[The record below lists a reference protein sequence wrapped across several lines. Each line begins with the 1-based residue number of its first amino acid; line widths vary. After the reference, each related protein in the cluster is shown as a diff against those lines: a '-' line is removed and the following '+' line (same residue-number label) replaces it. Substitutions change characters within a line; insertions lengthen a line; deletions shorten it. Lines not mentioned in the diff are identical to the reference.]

1 VSLGVLSR
9 LASYAVGTMYV
20 KRVTVKRG
28 ESSYVYLRLVEAYR
42 QDGRVRH
49 RVIANLGR
57 EDVLKAS
64 GQLDQLAASF
74 ARLDPPP
81 WGTRRE
87 VGSLL
92 LVRHYLQR
100 LGLVK
105 VVDEAIPQRGR
116 AQLTHGEVVAAL
128 IANRLS
134 APAPLYDVAGWA
146 SSAAVH
152 ELLDVPAALLGDDR
166 LGRALE
172 AFAPVA
178 ASVRGAA
185 MLAAIEEF
193 GADAA
198 RLHLDLTTLTV
209 CGAYPGS
216 QLVGKGWSSSR
227 TIQRQVRVLA
237 ASNSTGVPLYVR
249 PHPGSAAELTC
260 LGQAM
265 DELAGLLPPGLLVVA
280 DSALGHWKNLR
291 EVDRAGLRFVVPL
304 RESTGYFDR
313 FLTEVGHDQLRPI
326 HHVARREQHLPPHRR
341 TQYRGA
347 LRDWEI
353 TDPDTG
359 TTHRFRVAYIWSSEE
374 ARSVAEARERAL
386 AKAEAELAR
395 VHRGLGG
402 RHYKTGQ
409 QVKAR
414 VNRILGPNV
423 QPLLTVTVSA
433 QHGRPTLA
441 WQRNQTTITAAA
453 RHDGIYA
460 LATNLPGRLSAA
472 TILSKYKNQ
481 YLVELA
487 HRANKSVLN
496 VRPIFLH
503 NDDRITALISIVG
516 LSLLIYGLIE
526 TELRQALG
534 PDQPLHGLL
543 PEGRAARPTGRNIL
557 TAFQGLGATYT
568 PTGLHLD
575 RLTNTQRTILNH
587 LNIAIPW
594 PEQRQN

>member
-1 VSLGVLSR
+1 
-9 LASYAVGTMYV
+9 MYV

-28 ESSYVYLRLVEAYR
+28 ESSYVYLRLVEAFR
-42 QDGRVRH
+42 EGGKVRH

-57 EDVLKAS
+57 EDVLKTS

-105 VVDEAIPQRGR
+105 IVDEAAPQRGR

-178 ASVRGAA
+178 ASVRGQA
-185 MLAAIEEF
+185 MLTAIDAF
-193 GADAA
+193 GADVA

-209 CGAYPGS
+209 SGSYPGS
-216 QLVGKGWSSSR
+216 DLVGKGWSSNR
-227 TIQRQVRVLA
+227 TVQRQVRVLA
-237 ASNSTGVPLYVR
+237 ASNNAGVPLYVR

-265 DELAGLLPPGLLVVA
+265 DELASLLPPGLLVVA

-291 EVDRAGLRFVVPL
+291 EVDRSGLRFIVPL

-313 FLTEVGHDQLRPI
+313 FLTEVGHDGLKPLR
-326 HHVARREQHLPPHRR
+326 HVARREQHLPPQRR
-341 TQYRGA
+341 TRYRGA
-347 LRDWEI
+347 LRNCEV

-359 TTHRFRVAYIWSSEE
+359 TVHRFRVAYIWSSEE
-374 ARSVAEARERAL
+374 ARSVAQARARAL
-386 AKAEAELAR
+386 TKAETELTR

-402 RHYKTGQ
+402 QHYKTTQ
-409 QVKAR
+409 QVQAR

-423 QPLLTVTVSA
+423 APLLNVTIGD
-433 QHGRPTLA
+433 QDGRPALT
-441 WQRNQTTITAAA
+441 WQRNQTAIDAAA
-453 RHDGIYA
+453 QHDGIYA
-460 LATNLPGRLSAA
+460 LATNLPGRITA
-472 TILSKYKNQ
+472 TTVLDTYKDQ
-481 YLVELA
+481 HLVELA

-503 NDDRITALISIVG
+503 NDDRITALVSIVG
-516 LSLLIYGLIE
+516 LALLIYGLIE
-526 TELRQALG
+526 SDLRQALG
-534 PDQPLHGLL
+534 PDTHLPGLL

-557 TAFQGLGATYT
+557 AAFQGLGATYT
-568 PTGLHLD
+568 PHGLRLD
-575 RLTNTQRTILNH
+575 RLTNTQRQILNH
-587 LNIAIPW
+587 LNIALPW
-594 PEQRQN
+594 PEQGQN

>member
-1 VSLGVLSR
+1 
-9 LASYAVGTMYV
+9 MYV
-20 KRVTVKRG
+20 KRATVKRG

-42 QDGRVRH
+42 EDGKVRH

-57 EDVLKAS
+57 EDELKAS

-92 LVRHYLQR
+92 LVRYYLQR

-105 VVDEAIPQRGR
+105 IVDEAVPQRGR

-185 MLAAIEEF
+185 MLAAIDAF

-209 CGAYPGS
+209 SGAYPGS
-216 QLVGKGWSSSR
+216 DLVGKGWNSSR
-227 TIQRQVRVLA
+227 QVQRQVRVLA
-237 ASNSTGVPLYVR
+237 ASNSSGVPLYVR

-265 DELAGLLPPGLLVVA
+265 DELAGLLAPGLLVVA
-280 DSALGHWKNLR
+280 DSALGHLKNLC
-291 EVDRAGLRFVVPL
+291 EADRAGLRFIVPL
-304 RESTGYFDR
+304 RASTGFFDR
-313 FLTEVGHDQLRPI
+313 FLAEVGHAGLRPAR
-326 HHVARREQHLPPHRR
+326 HVSRREQHLPARHRTR
-341 TQYRGA
+341 YRGA
-347 LRDWEI
+347 LRDWPA
-353 TDPDTG
+353 TDPETG
-359 TTHRFRVAYIWSSEE
+359 TARRFRVAYIWSSEE

-386 AKAEAELAR
+386 TKAEADLTR

-402 RHYKTGQ
+402 QHYKTPH
-409 QVKAR
+409 QVQAR
-414 VNRILGPNV
+414 VNRIIGPNV
-423 QPLLTVTVSA
+423 HGLLTVTIGAHDSK
-433 QHGRPTLA
+433 PTLT
-441 WQRNQTTITAAA
+441 WQRDQAAIDAAA
-453 RHDGIYA
+453 QHDGIYA
-460 LATNLPGRLSAA
+460 LATNLPGRLTPSAV
-472 TILSKYKNQ
+472 LGLYKDQ
-481 YLVELA
+481 HLVELA
-487 HRANKSVLN
+487 HRANKGVLN

-516 LSLLIYGLIE
+516 LALLIYGLIE
-526 TELRQALG
+526 TDLRQALG
-534 PDQPLHGLL
+534 PDQHLPGLL

-557 TAFQGLGATYT
+557 ATFQGLGATYT
-568 PTGLHLD
+568 PHGLRLD
-575 RLTNTQRTILNH
+575 RLTNTQRAILNH
-587 LNIAIPW
+587 LNIALPW
-594 PEQRQN
+594 PEQGQN

>member
-1 VSLGVLSR
+1 
-9 LASYAVGTMYV
+9 MYV
-20 KRVTVKRG
+20 KRATVKRG

-42 QDGRVRH
+42 EDGKVRH

-57 EDVLKAS
+57 EDLLKTS

-92 LVRHYLQR
+92 LVQHYLHR

-105 VVDEAIPQRGR
+105 IVDEAVPQRGR

-178 ASVRGAA
+178 ASVRGQA
-185 MLAAIEEF
+185 MLTAIDEF

-209 CGAYPGS
+209 SGAYPGS
-216 QLVGKGWSSSR
+216 DLVGKGWSSNR
-227 TIQRQVRVLA
+227 TVQRQVRVLA
-237 ASNSTGVPLYVR
+237 ASNSVGVPLYVR

-291 EVDRAGLRFVVPL
+291 EVDRAGLRFIVPL

-313 FLTEVGHDQLRPI
+313 FLTEVGHDGLKPLR
-326 HHVARREQHLPPHRR
+326 HVARREQHLPPARR
-341 TQYRGA
+341 TRYRGA
-347 LRDWEI
+347 LRDCEV

-359 TTHRFRVAYIWSSEE
+359 TVHRFRVAYIWSSEE

-386 AKAEAELAR
+386 TKAETELAR
-395 VHRGLGG
+395 VRRGLGG
-402 RHYKTGQ
+402 RHYKTAQ
-409 QVKAR
+409 QVQAR

-423 QPLLTVTVSA
+423 APLLSVTVGVED
-433 QHGRPTLA
+433 GRPTVT
-441 WQRNQTTITAAA
+441 WQRHQAAIDAAA

-460 LATNLPGRLSAA
+460 LATNLPGRITA
-472 TILSKYKNQ
+472 TTVLDTYKDQ
-481 YLVELA
+481 HLVELA
-487 HRANKSVLN
+487 HRANKNVLN

-503 NDDRITALISIVG
+503 NDDRITALVSIVG
-516 LSLLIYGLIE
+516 LALLIYGLIE
-526 TELRQALG
+526 TDLRQALG
-534 PDQPLHGLL
+534 PDQHLPGLL

-557 TAFQGLGATYT
+557 AAFQGLGATYT
-568 PTGLHLD
+568 PTGLRLD
-575 RLTNTQRTILNH
+575 RLTHTQRAILDH
-587 LNIAIPW
+587 LNIGLPW
-594 PEQRQN
+594 PEQGQD

>member
-1 VSLGVLSR
+1 
-9 LASYAVGTMYV
+9 MYV

-42 QDGRVRH
+42 DGGKVRH

-105 VVDEAIPQRGR
+105 IVDETIPQRGR

-178 ASVRGAA
+178 ASVRGQA
-185 MLAAIEEF
+185 MLAAIEAF
-193 GADAA
+193 GTDVA

-209 CGAYPGS
+209 SGAYPGS
-216 QLVGKGWSSSR
+216 DLVGKGWSANR
-227 TIQRQVRVLA
+227 TVQRQVRVLA
-237 ASNSTGVPLYVR
+237 ASNNAGVPLYVR
-249 PHPGSAAELTC
+249 PQPGSAAELTC

-265 DELAGLLPPGLLVVA
+265 DELASLLPPGLLVVA

-291 EVDRAGLRFVVPL
+291 EVDRAGLRFIVAL

-326 HHVARREQHLPPHRR
+326 RHVARREQHLPPARR
-341 TQYRGA
+341 TRYRGA

-359 TTHRFRVAYIWSSEE
+359 TVHRFRVAYIWSSEE

-386 AKAEAELAR
+386 TKAETELTR
-395 VHRGLGG
+395 IHRGLGG
-402 RHYKTGQ
+402 RHYKTAQ
-409 QVKAR
+409 QVQAR

-423 QPLLTVTVSA
+423 APLLSVTVGVKEA
-433 QHGRPTLA
+433 RPTLT
-441 WQRNQTTITAAA
+441 WQRNQSAIDAAA
-453 RHDGIYA
+453 QHDGIYA
-460 LATNLPGRLSAA
+460 LATNLPGRITA
-472 TILSKYKNQ
+472 TTVLNTYKNQ
-481 YLVELA
+481 HLVELA

-516 LSLLIYGLIE
+516 LALLIYGLIE
-526 TELRQALG
+526 SDLRQALG
-534 PDQPLHGLL
+534 PDTHLPGLL

-557 TAFQGLGATYT
+557 AAFQGLGATYT
-568 PTGLHLD
+568 PHGLRLD
-575 RLTNTQRTILNH
+575 RLTNTQRQILNH
-587 LNIAIPW
+587 LNIALPW
-594 PEQRQN
+594 PEQGQN

>member
-1 VSLGVLSR
+1 
-9 LASYAVGTMYV
+9 MYV

-92 LVRHYLQR
+92 LVRHYLHR

-105 VVDEAIPQRGR
+105 IVDEAVPQRGR

-152 ELLDVPAALLGDDR
+152 ELLDVPAGLLGDDR

-185 MLAAIEEF
+185 MLAAIEAF

-216 QLVGKGWSSSR
+216 DLVGKGWSSTR
-227 TIQRQVRVLA
+227 TVQRQVRVLA
-237 ASNSTGVPLYVR
+237 ASNHTGVPLYVR

-260 LGQAM
+260 LGEAM
-265 DELAGLLPPGLLVVA
+265 DELAGLLPPGLLVLA

-291 EVDRAGLRFVVPL
+291 EVDQAGLRCIVPL

-313 FLTEVGHDQLRPI
+313 FRTEVGHDALRPI
-326 HHVARREQHLPPHRR
+326 RYVSRREAHLPAHRR
-341 TQYRGA
+341 TRYRGA

-353 TDPDTG
+353 TDPTTDTV
-359 TTHRFRVAYIWSSEE
+359 HRFRVAYIWSSEE
-374 ARSVAEARERAL
+374 ARSVAEARQRAL
-386 AKAEAELAR
+386 TKAEADLAR
-395 VHRGLGG
+395 AHRGLGG
-402 RHYKTGQ
+402 RHYKTPQ
-409 QVKAR
+409 QVQAR
-414 VNRILGPNV
+414 VNRIIGPNIHA
-423 QPLLTVTVSA
+423 LLTATVGVDE
-433 QHGRPTLA
+433 GRPTLT
-441 WQRNQTTITAAA
+441 WQRDQTAIDTAAQ
-453 RHDGIYA
+453 HDGIYA
-460 LATNLPGRLSAA
+460 LATNLPGRHTA
-472 TILSKYKNQ
+472 TSILRLYKDQ
-481 YLVELA
+481 HLVELA

-516 LSLLIYGLIE
+516 LALLIYGLIE
-526 TELRQALG
+526 TDLRQALG
-534 PDQPLHGLL
+534 PDQHLPGLL

-557 TAFQGLGATYT
+557 AAFQGLATTYT
-568 PTGLHLD
+568 PNGLRLD
-575 RLTNTQRTILNH
+575 RLTHTQRTILNH
-587 LNIAIPW
+587 LNIGLPW
-594 PEQRQN
+594 PEQGQE

>member
-1 VSLGVLSR
+1 
-9 LASYAVGTMYV
+9 MYV
-20 KRVTVKRG
+20 KRATVKRG

-42 QDGRVRH
+42 EDGKVRH

-74 ARLDPPP
+74 TRLDPPS

-92 LVRHYLQR
+92 LVRHYLRR

-105 VVDEAIPQRGR
+105 IVDDAVPQRGR

-185 MLAAIEEF
+185 MVTAIETF
-193 GADAA
+193 GVDAA

-209 CGAYPGS
+209 SGAYPGS
-216 QLVGKGWSSSR
+216 DLVGKGWSSSR
-227 TIQRQVRVLA
+227 TVQRQVRVLA
-237 ASNSTGVPLYVR
+237 ASNAAGIPLYVR

-291 EVDRAGLRFVVPL
+291 EVDRAGLRFIVPL
-304 RESTGYFDR
+304 RASTGFFDR
-313 FLTEVGHDQLRPI
+313 FLTDVGHDQLRPI
-326 HHVARREQHLPPHRR
+326 RYVSRREQHLPPHRR
-341 TQYRGA
+341 TRYRGA
-347 LRDWEI
+347 LRDWDV
-353 TDPDTG
+353 TDPQTE
-359 TTHRFRVAYIWSSEE
+359 TVHHFRVAYIWSSEE
-374 ARSVAEARERAL
+374 ARSVSEARERAL
-386 AKAEAELAR
+386 TKAEAELAR

-402 RHYKTGQ
+402 QHYKSPQ
-409 QVKAR
+409 QVQAR
-414 VNRILGPNV
+414 VNHIIGPNV
-423 QPLLTVTVSA
+423 HQLLTVTV
-433 QHGRPTLA
+433 GTDDDKPTLT
-441 WQRNQTTITAAA
+441 WERDQAAIDA
-453 RHDGIYA
+453 ATQHDGVYA
-460 LATNLPGRLSAA
+460 LATNLPGRITAA
-472 TILSKYKNQ
+472 AVLGLYKNQ
-481 YLVELA
+481 HVVELA

-503 NDDRITALISIVG
+503 NDDRIAALVSIVG
-516 LSLLIYGLIE
+516 LALLIYGLIE
-526 TELRQALG
+526 TDLRQALG
-534 PDQPLHGLL
+534 PDQHLAGLL

-557 TAFQGLGATYT
+557 TAFQGLGTTYT
-568 PTGLHLD
+568 PAGLRLD
-575 RLTNTQRTILNH
+575 RLTTTQRAILTH
-587 LNIAIPW
+587 LNIDLPW
-594 PEQRQN
+594 PEQGQE

>member
-1 VSLGVLSR
+1 
-9 LASYAVGTMYV
+9 MYV

-28 ESSYVYLRLVEAYR
+28 EGSYVYLRLVEAYR
-42 QDGRVRH
+42 EDGKVRH

-105 VVDEAIPQRGR
+105 IVDEAVPQRGR

-178 ASVRGAA
+178 ASVRGQA
-185 MLAAIEEF
+185 MLTAIEAF
-193 GADAA
+193 GVDVA

-209 CGAYPGS
+209 SGAYPGS
-216 QLVGKGWSSSR
+216 DLVGKGWSSSR
-227 TIQRQVRVLA
+227 RVQRQVRVLA
-237 ASNSTGVPLYVR
+237 ASNNAGVPLYVR

-265 DELAGLLPPGLLVVA
+265 DELASLLPPGLLVVA

-291 EVDRAGLRFVVPL
+291 EVDRAGLRFIVPL

-313 FLTEVGHDQLRPI
+313 FLSEVGHDSLKPLR
-326 HHVARREQHLPPHRR
+326 HVARREQHLPPARR
-341 TQYRGA
+341 TRYRGA
-347 LRDWEI
+347 LRDWQI

-359 TTHRFRVAYIWSSEE
+359 TVHRFRVAYIWSSEE

-386 AKAEAELAR
+386 TKAETELAR

-402 RHYKTGQ
+402 RHYKTAQ
-409 QVKAR
+409 QVQAR

-423 QPLLTVTVSA
+423 APLLSITVGVED
-433 QHGRPTLA
+433 GRPTLT
-441 WQRNQTTITAAA
+441 WQRNQTAIDAAA
-453 RHDGIYA
+453 QHDGIYA
-460 LATNLPGRLSAA
+460 LATNLAGRITA
-472 TILSKYKNQ
+472 TTVLDTYKDQ
-481 YLVELA
+481 HLVELA

-503 NDDRITALISIVG
+503 NDDRISALVSIVG
-516 LSLLIYGLIE
+516 LALLIYGLIE
-526 TELRQALG
+526 SDLRQSLG
-534 PDQPLHGLL
+534 PDTHLPGLL

-557 TAFQGLGATYT
+557 AAFQGLGATYT
-568 PTGLHLD
+568 PHGLRLD
-575 RLTNTQRTILNH
+575 RLTHTQRQILNH
-587 LNIAIPW
+587 LNIALPW
-594 PEQRQN
+594 PEQGQN

>member
-1 VSLGVLSR
+1 
-9 LASYAVGTMYV
+9 MYV

-42 QDGRVRH
+42 DDGRVRH

-81 WGTRRE
+81 WGTRRD

-105 VVDEAIPQRGR
+105 IVDEAVPQRGR

-185 MLAAIEEF
+185 MLTAIEAF
-193 GADAA
+193 GTDAA

-216 QLVGKGWSSSR
+216 DLVGKGWNSSR
-227 TIQRQVRVLA
+227 TVQRQVRVLA
-237 ASNSTGVPLYVR
+237 ASNHTGVPLYVR

-291 EVDRAGLRFVVPL
+291 EVDQAGLRFIVPL

-326 HHVARREQHLPPHRR
+326 RYVSRREQHLPTHRR
-341 TQYRGA
+341 TRYRGA
-347 LRDWEI
+347 LREWEI
-353 TDPDTG
+353 TDRQ
-359 TTHRFRVAYIWSSEE
+359 THTVHHFRVAYIWSSEE
-374 ARSVAEARERAL
+374 ARSVAEARERAM
-386 AKAEAELAR
+386 AKAETDLAR
-395 VHRGLGG
+395 VQRGLGG
-402 RHYKTGQ
+402 QHYRTAQ
-409 QVKAR
+409 QVQAR
-414 VNRILGPNV
+414 VNRIIGPNIHG
-423 QPLLTVTVSA
+423 LLTVAVGA
-433 QHGRPTLA
+433 DGDRPTLT
-441 WQRNQTTITAAA
+441 WQRDQAAIDAAA
-453 RHDGIYA
+453 QHDGIYA
-460 LATNLPGRLSAA
+460 LATNLPGRITA
-472 TILSKYKNQ
+472 TTVLGLYKDQ
-481 YLVELA
+481 HLIELA
-487 HRANKSVLN
+487 HRANKNILN

-516 LSLLIYGLIE
+516 LALLIYGLIE
-526 TELRQALG
+526 TDLRHALG
-534 PDQPLHGLL
+534 PDQHLPGLL

-557 TAFQGLGATYT
+557 TTFQGLGATYT
-568 PTGLHLD
+568 PHGLRLD
-575 RLTNTQRTILNH
+575 RLTHTQRTILNH
-587 LNIAIPW
+587 LNIPLPW
-594 PEQRQN
+594 PEQGQT

>member
-1 VSLGVLSR
+1 
-9 LASYAVGTMYV
+9 MYV
-20 KRVTVKRG
+20 KRVTVRRG
-28 ESSYVYLRLVEAYR
+28 DSSYVYLRLVEAYR

-105 VVDEAIPQRGR
+105 IVDEAVPQRGK
-116 AQLTHGEVVAAL
+116 ALLTHGEVVAAL

-185 MLAAIEEF
+185 MLAAIGEF

-198 RLHLDLTTLTV
+198 RLHLDLTTLAV
-209 CGAYPGS
+209 SGAYPGS
-216 QLVGKGWSSSR
+216 DLVAKGWSSSR
-227 TIQRQVRVLA
+227 TVQRQVRVLA
-237 ASNSTGVPLYVR
+237 ASNATGVPLYVR
-249 PHPGSAAELTC
+249 PHPGNAHELTC

-280 DSALGHWKNLR
+280 DSALGHTKNLR
-291 EVDRAGLRFVVPL
+291 EVDQAGLRFIVPL

-313 FLTEVGHDQLRPI
+313 FLTEVGHDALAAI
-326 HHVARREQHLPPHRR
+326 GYVCDREQHLPAHQR
-341 TQYRGA
+341 TRYRGA
-347 LRDWEI
+347 LRDWEV
-353 TDPDTG
+353 TDPQTQAV
-359 TTHRFRVAYIWSSEE
+359 HRFRVAYIWSSEE
-374 ARSVAEARERAL
+374 ARSVAEARQRAL

-395 VHRGLGG
+395 AQRGLGG
-402 RHYKTGQ
+402 QHYKTPH
-409 QVKAR
+409 QVQAR

-423 QPLLTVTVSA
+423 QPLLTVTVGVEA
-433 QHGRPTLA
+433 GRPTLT
-441 WQRNQTTITAAA
+441 WQQNQAAIDAAA
-453 RHDGIYA
+453 QHDGIYA
-460 LATNLPGRLSAA
+460 LATNQPGRLTAS
-472 TILSKYKNQ
+472 TVLRIYKQ
-481 YLVELA
+481 QHTVELA
-487 HRANKSVLN
+487 HRANRSVLN

-516 LSLLIYGLIE
+516 LALLIYGLIE
-526 TELRQALG
+526 TDLRHALG
-534 PDQPLHGLL
+534 PDQQLPGLL

-557 TAFQGLGATYT
+557 ATFQGLGATYT
-568 PTGLHLD
+568 PHGLRLD
-575 RLTNTQRTILNH
+575 RLTHTQRTILDH
-587 LNIAIPW
+587 LNIALPW
-594 PEQRQN
+594 PEQGQE

>member
-1 VSLGVLSR
+1 
-9 LASYAVGTMYV
+9 MYV
-20 KRVTVKRG
+20 KRATVRRG
-28 ESSYVYLRLVEAYR
+28 GHSYVYLRLVEAYR
-42 QDGRVRH
+42 QDGKVRH

-57 EDVLKAS
+57 EDALKAS

-92 LVRHYLQR
+92 LVRHYLDR

-105 VVDEAIPQRGR
+105 LVDAAIPQHGR

-152 ELLDVPAALLGDDR
+152 ELLDTPAALLGDDR

-178 ASVRGAA
+178 ETVRGAA
-185 MLAAIEEF
+185 MLAAIGEF

-209 CGAYPGS
+209 SGAYPGS
-216 QLVGKGWSSSR
+216 DLVGKGWNSSR
-227 TIQRQVRVLA
+227 TVQRQVRVLA

-291 EVDRAGLRFVVPL
+291 EVDRAGLRFIVPL

-313 FLTEVGHDQLRPI
+313 FLTEVGHDSLRPVRYI
-326 HHVARREQHLPPHRR
+326 ARREQHLPAHRR
-341 TQYRGA
+341 THYRGA
-347 LRDWEI
+347 LHDWDL
-353 TDPDTG
+353 TDPQTQLV
-359 TTHRFRVAYIWSSEE
+359 HHFRVAYIYSSEE
-374 ARSVAEARERAL
+374 ARTVAEARERAL
-386 AKAEAELAR
+386 AKAEADLTR

-402 RHYKTGQ
+402 QHYRTTQ
-409 QVKAR
+409 QVQAR
-414 VNRILGPNV
+414 VNRIIGPNLAG
-423 QPLLTVTVSA
+423 LLTASVGDGDT
-433 QHGRPTLA
+433 RPALT
-441 WQRNQTTITAAA
+441 WQRDQAAIDTAAQ
-453 RHDGIYA
+453 HDGIYA
-460 LATNLPGRLSAA
+460 LATNLPGRL
-472 TILSKYKNQ
+472 TPTTVLSLYKDQ
-481 YLVELA
+481 HLIELA

-503 NDDRITALISIVG
+503 NDNRITALISIVG
-516 LSLLIYGLIE
+516 LALLIYGLIE
-526 TELRQALG
+526 TDLRQALG
-534 PDQPLHGLL
+534 PDQHLPGLL

-557 TAFQGLGATYT
+557 AAFQALGATYT
-568 PTGLHLD
+568 PNGLRLD
-575 RLTNTQRTILNH
+575 RLTHTQRTILDQ
-587 LNIAIPW
+587 LNITPPW
-594 PEQRQN
+594 PEQGQH

>member
-1 VSLGVLSR
+1 
-9 LASYAVGTMYV
+9 MYV
-20 KRVTVKRG
+20 KRATVKRG

-42 QDGRVRH
+42 EDGRVRH

-105 VVDEAIPQRGR
+105 IVDEAVPQRGR

-178 ASVRGAA
+178 AAVRGAA
-185 MLAAIEEF
+185 MLTAIDTF

-198 RLHLDLTTLTV
+198 RLHLDLTTLSV
-209 CGAYPGS
+209 SGAYPGS
-216 QLVGKGWSSSR
+216 DLVGKGWSSSR
-227 TIQRQVRVLA
+227 TVQRQVRVLA

-291 EVDRAGLRFVVPL
+291 EVDRAGLRFIVPL

-326 HHVARREQHLPPHRR
+326 RHVARREQHLPAHRR
-341 TQYRGA
+341 TRYRGA
-347 LRDWEI
+347 LRDWDV
-353 TDPDTG
+353 TDPKTG
-359 TTHRFRVAYIWSSEE
+359 TVHHFRVAYIWSSEE
-374 ARSVAEARERAL
+374 ARSVSEARERAL
-386 AKAEAELAR
+386 TKAETELAR
-395 VHRGLGG
+395 ANRGLGG
-402 RHYKTGQ
+402 QHYRTEQ
-409 QVKAR
+409 QVRAR

-423 QPLLTVTVSA
+423 QELLTVTVTTEDD
-433 QHGRPTLA
+433 RPTLT
-441 WQRNQTTITAAA
+441 WQRNQAAIDTAAQ
-453 RHDGIYA
+453 HDGIYA
-460 LATNLPGRLSAA
+460 LATNLPGRLTAN
-472 TILSKYKNQ
+472 TVLGLYKQ
-481 YLVELA
+481 QHAVELA

-516 LSLLIYGLIE
+516 LALLIYGLIE
-526 TELRQALG
+526 TDLRHALG
-534 PDQPLHGLL
+534 PDQHLPGLL

-557 TAFQGLGATYT
+557 AAFQGLGATYT
-568 PTGLHLD
+568 TNGLRLD
-575 RLTNTQRTILNH
+575 RLTNTQRTILEQ
-587 LNIAIPW
+587 LNIAPPW
-594 PEQRQN
+594 PEQGQN